1 MSFEI
6 FFHSYERGEPC
17 PFPLSEIESAFQ
29 AAIVH
34 RESSRN
40 GFFWRLE
47 YPVLNRP
54 DLPPY
59 LEING
64 RMIPTES
71 IAVRDGSEVYITI
84 QSGTDSSPTTDG
96 FMVKGPATHLDFYA
110 ALLRLLQTTHS
121 ALFWPGNNSLV
132 VGQIESIQH
141 LPEGMVE
148 SLGEPFVVTEP
159 QQILERI
166 RAS

>member
-6 FFHSYERGEPC
+6 FFHSYEQGSPC
-17 PFPLSEIESAFQ
+17 SFPLSEVESAVQ

-34 RESSRN
+34 REPSRN

-47 YPVLNRP
+47 YPVLNPP
-54 DLPPY
+54 DVPPVM
-59 LEING
+59 EFNG
-64 RMIPTES
+64 RMYPVV
-71 IAVRDGSEVYITI
+71 VRDGSEVYITI
-84 QSGTDSSPTTDG
+84 HPGTDSCPTTDG

-132 VGQIESIQH
+132 VGQLESIEH

-148 SLGEPFVVTEP
+148 SLGEPFLVTAP
-159 QQILERI
+159 QQIIDRI
-166 RAS
+166 SAS